1 METKDLQ
8 RLLEELKKNVK
19 KGDVYYSDNKI
30 KRLFNELI
38 KEALTAIPDKSQK
51 LIELKKKIM
60 ERNHGPFGSDLL
72 DACMVIEGFLKIKD
86 KAKTSEGR
94 SFLKPDDLIKNAG
107 IALRNG
113 QDSYV
118 IHLCDTA
125 IETFLKDSF
134 DVPSTI
140 VGAGNV
146 KFLSECIILDIP
158 KGLNLYLKEVKNKVS
173 QIDNQIKHK
182 AYAPSRLDAINAL
195 KSIEELFARK
205 SWFKNLTSEEKR
217 KVQIGVGIK

>member
-1 METKDLQ
+1 MESEVETLIS
-8 RLLEELKKNVK
+8 EVKKSVR
-19 KGDVYYSDNKI
+19 KGDVYYSNNKI

-38 KEALTAIPDKSQK
+38 KGALIVIPEKSQK
-51 LIELKKKIM
+51 LTELKKKIM
-60 ERNHGPFGSDLL
+60 ERNHGPFGSDIL
-72 DACMVIEGFLKIKD
+72 DACMIIEGFLKLKD
-86 KAKTSEGR
+86 KSKIGEGR
-94 SFLKPDDLIKNAG
+94 SFLKSDDLIKNAG
-107 IALRNG
+107 LALRNG

-118 IHLCDTA
+118 VHLCDTA
-125 IETFLKDSF
+125 IETFLKDAF

-140 VGAGNV
+140 VGAGTV
-146 KFLSECIILDIP
+146 KFLSECIILEIP

-195 KSIEELFARK
+195 KAAEELFARK

-217 KVQIGVGIK
+217 KVHEGIGLHK